1 MIRRVQRTWMDR
13 RRRQVARLAL
23 YGSLLLVG
31 GLAWILVSFLGRTVR
46 LQAGEGDW
54 YGKDFASL
62 PEVQLLQQYVRID
75 TSETTGDEAA
85 GARFLAAQLEA
96 AGIPARVEVLG
107 GKHANVYGFLKGEDP
122 RPLVLHH
129 HIDVQPAD
137 PKEWI
142 HPPYEARLDLPWIYG
157 RGVFDMKSI
166 AIAQLM
172 AVLDLKKS
180 GVPLKRSVLFLGTS
194 GEERGS
200 HLGAIWLLRQHPEMV
215 RNFWA
220 VLTEGG
226 VLEARAR
233 NDIKW
238 WGVEFAQKRFF
249 DLTLCGDDRAQ
260 LEQTRKD
267 LIEWRKIVT
276 VEDLRLTDEAR
287 TLFAAYGPTRD
298 DPELRQLLAS
308 PERLVTDLAAFREL
322 PPYLQSMLRNE
333 PMPFPVEAAPGGGF
347 RLVVKLHLLPGQE
360 LDDATVERL
369 VPSWMTAGLPRTI
382 ERPPLALHGSPVD
395 HPALRETMAVMREH
409 YPEAAVGPY
418 LLPWSA
424 TDSRFFRRLGVPS
437 YGFSPFLIMSTDT
450 LSVDEENERLGL
462 PGYVEGVE
470 IYRELVRRLV
480 TGRR

>member
-1 MIRRVQRTWMDR
+1 MDR
-13 RRRQVARLAL
+13 HRRQAARIAL

-31 GLAWILVSFLGRTVR
+31 GLAWGLVTALGRTAQV
-46 LQAGEGDW
+46 QSQEGDW
-54 YGKDFASL
+54 YGKDFAAM
-62 PEVQLLQQYVRID
+62 PEVRLLQEYVRID
-75 TSETTGDEAA
+75 TSETTGDEVA

-96 AGIPARVEVLG
+96 AGIPARVEVLDK
-107 GKHANVYGFLKGEDP
+107 KHANVYGFLRGEDP
-122 RPLVLHH
+122 HPLVLHH
-129 HIDVQPAD
+129 HIDVQPVD
-137 PKEWI
+137 PSEWT
-142 HPPYEARLDLPWIYG
+142 HPPFAAQIDPPWIYG

-200 HLGAIWLLRQHPEMV
+200 HLGALWLLRQHPEMV

-233 NDIKW
+233 DDIKW

-249 DLTLCGDDRAQ
+249 DLTLCSGDRER
-260 LEQTRKD
+260 LEQVRAD
-267 LIEWRKIVT
+267 LLEWRKFVT
-276 VEDLRLTDEAR
+276 VEDLRLTGEAR
-287 TLFAAYGPTRD
+287 TLFAVYGPTRD
-298 DPELRQLLAS
+298 DRELKKLLAE
-308 PERLVTDLAAFREL
+308 PEKLVTDLAAFRKL
-322 PPYLQSMLRNE
+322 PLYLQSMLRNE
-333 PMPFPVEAAPGGGF
+333 PMPFPVEPAPGGGF

-360 LDDATVERL
+360 PSDAVIERL
-369 VPSWMTAGLPRTI
+369 VPAWLTGNLPRTV
-382 ERPPLALHGSPVD
+382 ERPPIAMHGSPVD
-395 HPALRETMAVMREH
+395 HPALRETLEVMREH
-409 YPEAAVGPY
+409 YPGAAVGPY
-418 LLPWSA
+418 FLPWSA
-424 TDSRFFRRLGVPS
+424 TDSRFFRRGGAPS

-462 PGYVEGVE
+462 PGYVEGVA

-480 TGRR
+480 TDER